1 MGLTLPPVPPAI
13 APATQT
19 GAGLTTIEL
28 SAAPTEDIE
37 PGSVVSLRVGT
48 GSFAVPL
55 PDKSGTWW
63 FSCTDNS
70 IVWNAADQALMDG
83 LDGAAAIAAIANG
96 SRAVAIGSQNQQFRL
111 NGVTADGPLI
121 YRSVG
126 LVMIHRPE
134 GSDIY
139 EVTLGGGSGIGGG
152 LSLADL
158 DGIFVVSD
166 ETQDPATVKFWVD
179 TTGGGAVLNWSD
191 NNSWFTS

>member
-1 MGLTLPPVPPAI
+1 MGLSLPFVPPAI
-13 APATQT
+13 ASNQK

-37 PGSVVSLRVGT
+37 PGSVVSLRVGG
-48 GSFAVPL
+48 GSFHAPL
-55 PDKSGTWW
+55 PDEAGTWW

-70 IVWNAADQALMDG
+70 IVWNAADQPLMDG

-96 SRAVAIGSQNQQFRL
+96 SRVVAIGSRSQQFRL
-111 NGVTADGPLI
+111 NGVVSDGPLI

-139 EVTLGGGSGIGGG
+139 EVTIGGGGGIGGG

-166 ETQDPATVKFWVD
+166 ETQDPAKVKFWID
-179 TTGGGAVLNWSD
+179 TTGGGAVFNWSD
-191 NNSWFTS
+191 NTSWFTS